1 MAVAGAGDEL
11 VRLLLDELTE
21 AGGAPQ
27 ASVIGHQ
34 TRLPAL
40 SAALVNG
47 AAGHAL
53 DYDDVNMAMPGHPSV
68 AILPG
73 LLALAELK
81 RSSGR
86 EVITAFVAGY
96 ETACRIGA
104 ALQPGHYNLGFHST
118 GTVGAFGAAAAC
130 ARLLGLDAEATAMAL
145 GIAGTQAAGLK
156 SQFGTMCKPFHAG
169 KAAQNGLLAARLA
182 ARGFSSR
189 ADIIECVQ
197 GFALT
202 HGPDFSPEAALA
214 TPEAGLHL
222 FANLFKYHA
231 ACYLTHAPIECARRL
246 REQHRLTPEAVAGIT
261 LRLDASC
268 ERVCNI
274 PAPVDG
280 LQSKFSL
287 RQTVAMALAGV
298 DTASLGAYSAGNA
311 RDPALVRLRERIEID
326 WQDSWPQTLSELEIE
341 LADGRRLTAR
351 HDAGIPAADIADQG
365 RRLAAKFDAL
375 VEPVLGAPRTR
386 ELRETIAG
394 LDHLA
399 DVAEPREARRR
410 VSPHPPSPQLG
421 PSPRDAGEG
430 LSWYVVAFAPLRAGE
445 GAERS
450 EAGEQRVA
458 GSGRRQNCRACRK
471 GGRAR
476 GARGRPIR
484 GQDLHR
490 RYAGR
495 RDSRPPDA
503 VARRD
508 PRHARRHRRGG
519 GGDGVRRRRAACR
532 SCTRRCSTPIRSTAR
547 NSTACTRRRS
557 SIRWRRACRCSS
569 DGRSGKAASP
579 ALA

>member
-1 MAVAGAGDEL
+1 MDGLSLTRVLAKKAPALEYEDLTEPARQLVRQCVLDYFGVAVAGAGEEL
-11 VRLLLDELTE
+11 VRLLLDELAE
-21 AGGAPQ
+21 SGGEPQ
-27 ASVIGHQ
+27 ASAIGHRA
-34 TRLPAL
+34 RLPAL

-130 ARLLGLDAEATAMAL
+130 ARLLGLDAEATAAAL

-189 ADIIECVQ
+189 GDILECVQ
-197 GFALT
+197 GFAAT
-202 HGPDFSPEAALA
+202 HGPDFAPEAALA

-246 REQHRLTPEAVAGIT
+246 RDEHRLSPQAVARIT

-287 RQTVAMALAGV
+287 RQTVAMALAGI
-298 DTASLGAYSAGNA
+298 DTASLGAYSAENA
-311 RDPALVRLRERIEID
+311 RDPALVALRERVEIE
-326 WQDSWPQTLSELEIE
+326 WQDSWPQTLCELVVD

-351 HDAGIPAADIADQG
+351 HDAGIPAADIQDQG
-365 RRLAAKFDAL
+365 HRLAEKFDAL
-375 VEPVLGAPRTR
+375 VGPVLGPPRAR

-394 LDHLA
+394 LDGLA
-399 DVAEPREARRR
+399 DVAEITR
-410 VSPHPPSPQLG
+410 L
-421 PSPRDAGEG
+421 
-430 LSWYVVAFAPLRAGE
+430 
-445 GAERS
+445 
-450 EAGEQRVA
+450 
-458 GSGRRQNCRACRK
+458 
-471 GGRAR
+471 
-476 GARGRPIR
+476 
-484 GQDLHR
+484 
-490 RYAGR
+490 
-495 RDSRPPDA
+495 
-503 VARRD
+503 
-508 PRHARRHRRGG
+508 
-519 GGDGVRRRRAACR
+519 AA
-532 SCTRRCSTPIRSTAR
+532 A
-547 NSTACTRRRS
+547 
-557 SIRWRRACRCSS
+557 
-569 DGRSGKAASP
+569 
-579 ALA
+579 